1 MFESADQQTLCFT
14 SIKIIFFT
22 QCRAISHIFNSHFLL
37 PRTIDQ
43 SPCKIPSIS
52 FPKTSP
58 QSIEFSMFHFN
69 QFHSFFLYLILFY
82 ISSCCF
88 LFYVKNSF
96 LYNNIIQFFFHL
108 AVSRYLYESCCTEN
122 IFKTIFTFNL
132 FCIKQKFVVL
142 CLSLV

>member
-96 LYNNIIQFFFHL
+96 FIQQHNTIFFF
-108 AVSRYLYESCCTEN
+108 
-122 IFKTIFTFNL
+122 IWL
-132 FCIKQKFVVL
+132 FLGTYTRVVVRKIY
-142 CLSLV
+142 SKPFSHSIYFA